1 MNPVALVVLTSPG
14 CSHCHAFLKFWE
26 EVKSDFP
33 SVTMKEVSIV
43 TEEGQQ
49 LAMEHQIFS
58 APGIFLNGE
67 LFASGGFHREEFLTK
82 MHVLTKS

>member
-1 MNPVALVVLTSPG
+1 MNSVSLVVLTSPG
-14 CSHCHAFLKFWE
+14 CTHCHAFLKFWE

-33 SVTMKEVSIV
+33 SVALREVSIL
-43 TEEGQQ
+43 EPEGQQ
-49 LAMEHQIFS
+49 LAMDHQIFS

-82 MHVLTKS
+82 MHELTKS

>member
-1 MNPVALVVLTSPG
+1 
-14 CSHCHAFLKFWE
+14 
-26 EVKSDFP
+26 
-33 SVTMKEVSIV
+33 MKEVSIT

-82 MHVLTKS
+82 MHALTKS

>member
-1 MNPVALVVLTSPG
+1 MNPVSLVVLTSPG

-33 SVTMKEVSIV
+33 SVNFREVSI
-43 TEEGQQ
+43 TDPEGQQ

-58 APGIFLNGE
+58 APGIFLSGE
-67 LFASGGFHREEFLTK
+67 LFASGGFHREEFLAK
-82 MHVLTKS
+82 MHALTKS